1 MKNKITLENIKSIS
15 HDALADL
22 VYVQID
28 NSNVLYE
35 KVEKL
40 LLKNDPKALTK
51 SIKKEIA
58 SIRRGRKFI
67 GYYEAFDFA
76 DKIENIVDDIG
87 LMVEDDKV
95 ASELFKE
102 LILTDSKVYLRS
114 DDSSGAIQMSYAK
127 AEEGW
132 HRCLYAL
139 SDDEIYADIME
150 MLVCEGFGIREVFS
164 DKVPHAVLQK
174 IYDATYEKLENKNS
188 LDTFDD
194 VQVLKACA
202 HYIKKPQLYI
212 KACTVDGSRV
222 SEIDRVSLA
231 EEYKYANDPKATLD
245 TLTEIKSIGEYR
257 AEKFYE
263 LQIWAHET
271 LGNSLEVTLAYKNW
285 YKVTKSVSVL
295 KSYLSRLEGSIKE
308 KAKKEALND
317 AQKLSFSSAMH
328 FFYSLDEQA
337 LASAYIWEHQNALQ
351 TEYLYN
357 NELKKIANWLKEA
370 YPQEVILL
378 YRDSCEK
385 ALATSHSKHYPSA
398 IRALKECLKIEKD
411 NDSLSW
417 VIEENMMYMERLINE
432 HKKKPKF
439 VELFF
444 KAFGDL

>member
-15 HDALADL
+15 HDTLAEL
-22 VYVQID
+22 LYVQVNNDGILC
-28 NSNVLYE
+28 S
-35 KVEKL
+35 KIEKL
-40 LLKNDPKALTK
+40 LLKNDPKALIK

-76 DKIENIVDDIG
+76 DKITNIVDDIG

-102 LILTDSKVYLRS
+102 LVLTDSKVYLRS

-132 HRCLYAL
+132 HGCLYAL

-164 DKVPHAVLQK
+164 DKVPDAVLQK
-174 IYDATYEKLENKNS
+174 IYDVTYEKLKTKKS

-194 VQVLKACA
+194 MQVLKACA
-202 HYIKKPQLYI
+202 HYMKKPQLYI
-212 KACTVDGSRV
+212 KACTVDGSEI
-222 SEIDRVSLA
+222 SEIDRVVLA

-245 TLTEIKSIGEYR
+245 TLTEIKSIDEYR
-257 AEKFYE
+257 AKKFYE
-263 LQIWAHET
+263 LQIWAQET

-285 YKVTKSVSVL
+285 YTVTKSVDVL
-295 KSYLSRLEGSIKE
+295 KTYLSRLDGVMQKQAKE
-308 KAKKEALND
+308 EALND

-337 LASAYIWEHQNALQ
+337 LASAYIWEHQNALE
-351 TEYLYN
+351 TEYLYSN
-357 NELKKIANWLKEA
+357 NLKKIANWLKEA
-370 YPQEVILL
+370 YPQEAILL

-398 IRALKECLKIEKD
+398 IRALKECLKIEKE
-411 NDSLSW
+411 NDTLSW
-417 VIEENMMYMERLINE
+417 AIEENMIYMERLINK
-432 HKKKPKF
+432 HKRKPKF